1 MILLK
6 CSCCIPNCPLF
17 IVTCDKKMA
26 LNYTCRRWIAMQFTV
41 QSHRLSTIGDQYL
54 VRNLRQIDGIYIC
67 QRPVDLVYIHLI
79 QGEVGG
85 LV

>member
-1 MILLK
+1 MTRKWPSTIR
-6 CSCCIPNCPLF
+6 
-17 IVTCDKKMA
+17 A
-26 LNYTCRRWIAMQFTV
+26 ERWIAMQFTV

-54 VRNLRQIDGIYIC
+54 VRNLRQIDGICMPETSGSRIH
-67 QRPVDLVYIHLI
+67 IHLI